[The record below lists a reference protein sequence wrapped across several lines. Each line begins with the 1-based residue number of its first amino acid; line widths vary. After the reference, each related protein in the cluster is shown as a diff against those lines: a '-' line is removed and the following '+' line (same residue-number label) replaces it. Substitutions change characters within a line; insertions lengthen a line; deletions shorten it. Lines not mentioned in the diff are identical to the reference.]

1 MSGVQ
6 ALRVEE
12 VRKAG
17 DTYRAKLKDAI
28 ERKQEHADMKRD
40 ARLNNLQD
48 RIRKHVRYR
57 TVSPIIQL
65 LSCCYVLLS
74 VQFMYCTW
82 YWTVC
87 VFSLCP
93 FVRNARGCVSE
104 CVSVCTV

>member
-1 MSGVQ
+1 VVFVDVQ

-48 RIRKHVRYR
+48 RIRKHV
-57 TVSPIIQL
+57 
-65 LSCCYVLLS
+65 C
-74 VQFMYCTW
+74 
-82 YWTVC
+82 
-87 VFSLCP
+87 
-93 FVRNARGCVSE
+93 
-104 CVSVCTV
+104 